1 MSNFKEAHS
10 SLAEDVH
17 AMQEAH
23 SSLVEDMHAMQEVHS
38 SLAEDMH
45 AMQEV
50 HSSLVEDMREIQ
62 EMLGLRTSR
71 RYRRRLAWKNLSV
84 PRAML
89 EVVQLGVVEA
99 DQHSACLVGPMH
111 LIVLLSHAE
120 GSSRAQLRHPDKRQ
134 VSKMASAQCPKDFRK
149 PDPLVCPLHKPS
161 LKTAMSSGHHAPSV
175 RLRAAAPVFL
185 RDWAELLLSQ
195 QLHSAPIS
203 CHQ

>member
-1 MSNFKEAHS
+1 MSNFKEAYS

-23 SSLVEDMHAMQEVHS
+23 SSLVEDIQ
-38 SLAEDMH
+38 
-45 AMQEV
+45 
-50 HSSLVEDMREIQ
+50 EIQ
-62 EMLGLRTSR
+62 EMRGLVRTGLPSRICGRRCASLRRCSLAWQRTCGPCRRRVLAWQRTSR
-71 RYRRRLAWKNLSV
+71 RSRRRLAWKNLSV

-149 PDPLVCPLHKPS
+149 PDPSVCPLHKPS

-175 RLRAAAPVFL
+175 RLRAVAPVFL

-195 QLHSAPIS
+195 
-203 CHQ
+203 